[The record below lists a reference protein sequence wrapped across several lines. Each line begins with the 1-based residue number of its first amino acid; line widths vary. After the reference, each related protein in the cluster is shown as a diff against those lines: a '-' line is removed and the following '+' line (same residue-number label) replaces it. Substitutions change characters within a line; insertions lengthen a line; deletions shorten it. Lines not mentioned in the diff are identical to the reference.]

1 MAIDNMANDCKT
13 EPLLIISG
21 HISRALEAEIITY
34 GAGKGCDYIL
44 GWAGIDHHRH
54 PLLILRTDSLLLLN
68 LLWENRK
75 SFLIA
80 SMSTYMPGM
89 SAVAYLL
96 WRYVHLEG

>member
-1 MAIDNMANDCKT
+1 MAIANMVNDSET
-13 EPLLIISG
+13 DPLLIISG
-21 HISRALEAEIITY
+21 HVSRALEAEMITY
-34 GAGKGCDYIL
+34 NAGKGCDFIL
-44 GWAGIDHHRH
+44 GWAQTDHQRH
-54 PLLILRTDSLLLLN
+54 PGLVLRADALLLLN

-80 SMSTYMPGM
+80 CMSTYMPGM